1 MSLKYDLN
9 TGYPDLSL
17 VPRGRLLEHLDG
29 IFEAGRGMQYTGSL
43 QGVASVRE
51 PVADFL
57 TRSLGASVSPD
68 ELMIIPGTLY
78 GIDLVCRTVAR
89 PGDIVLVEEPTFFF
103 AVHLLKMS
111 HVEVIGVP
119 MSAQG
124 IDLDALE
131 DALKRYAGRV
141 RLIYTIPSYHN
152 PTGNCATAAN
162 RAGLARLAA
171 RYDVLALED
180 ATYQVLYYGDPPPPA
195 LKTFDAGGEHVALTA
210 SVSKILMPSL
220 RMGWIWASKTWIRQ
234 FLDYHTNSTPVLSAD
249 LVADYMAS
257 GEIDGQLTAV
267 RAMLR
272 RKHDTVMA
280 ALRENAPDWL
290 EWNAPNGG
298 YFLWAR
304 LPDGITASEVEKAA
318 AAHDVAVMRGSL
330 SYAQPK
336 DDQTLRLC
344 FAMLPES
351 DLIEAVERLCA
362 VLKGL

>member
-1 MSLKYDLN
+1 MTLRYDLN

-17 VPRGRLLEHLDG
+17 VPRGRLLEHLEG
-29 IFEAGRGMQYTGSL
+29 VFESGRGMQYTGSL

-57 TRSLGASVSPD
+57 TRALGASVPPD

-89 PGDIVLVEEPTFFF
+89 AGDIVLVEEPTFFF
-103 AVHLLKMS
+103 AVHLLRMS
-111 HVEVIGVP
+111 HAEVIGVP
-119 MSAQG
+119 MGSEG

-131 DALKRYAGRV
+131 AALKRCAGRV

-152 PTGNCATAAN
+152 PTGICATAAN

-171 RYDVLALED
+171 QYDALALED

-195 LKTFDAGGEHVALTA
+195 LKTFDPDGEHVALTA

-220 RMGWIWASKTWIRQ
+220 RLGWIWASKAWIRR
-234 FLDYHTNSTPVLSAD
+234 FLGYHTNSTPVLSAD

-257 GEIDGQLTAV
+257 GEIDGQLAAV
-267 RAMLR
+267 RAMLK
-272 RKHDTVMA
+272 RKHDA
-280 ALRENAPDWL
+280 ATAMLREHAPGWL
-290 EWNAPNGG
+290 MWNAPNGG
-298 YFLWAR
+298 YFLWLR
-304 LPDGITASEVEKAA
+304 LPDGITASEVERAA
-318 AAHDVAVMRGSL
+318 AAQEVAVMRGSL

-344 FAMLPES
+344 FAMLPETE
-351 DLIEAVERLCA
+351 LIAGIERLCA
-362 VLKGL
+362 VLKGF

>member
-29 IFEAGRGMQYTGSL
+29 IFDAGRGMQYTGSL

-57 TRSLGASVSPD
+57 TRSLGVPVPPD

-89 PGDIVLVEEPTFFF
+89 PGEIVLVEEPTFFF

-119 MSAQG
+119 MGSAG
-124 IDLDALE
+124 IDLNALE
-131 DALKRYAGRV
+131 DALRRYAGRV

-171 RYDVLALED
+171 QYDVLALED

-195 LKTFDAGGEHVALTA
+195 LKTFDSGGEHIALTA

-220 RMGWIWASKTWIRQ
+220 RMGWIWASKTWIRR

-304 LPDGITASEVEKAA
+304 LPEGITATQVEQGAA
-318 AAHDVAVMRGSL
+318 ERDLAVMRGSL

-351 DLIEAVERLCA
+351 DLIAAVERLCA
-362 VLKGL
+362 VLKAF

>member
-1 MSLKYDLN
+1 MALRYDLN

-17 VPRGRLLEHLDG
+17 VPRGRLLEHLEG
-29 IFEAGRGMQYTGSL
+29 VFEAGRGMQYTGSL

-57 TRSLGASVSPD
+57 TRSLGVPVPPD

-103 AVHLLKMS
+103 AVHLLRMS
-111 HVEVIGVP
+111 HAEVIGVP
-119 MSAQG
+119 MGPEG

-131 DALKRYAGRV
+131 SALKHYAGRV

-152 PTGNCATAAN
+152 PTGNCATTAN
-162 RAGLARLAA
+162 RAWLARLAA
-171 RYDVLALED
+171 QYDVLALED
-180 ATYQVLYYGDPPPPA
+180 ATYQILFYGDPPPPA
-195 LKTFDAGGEHVALTA
+195 LKTFDPDGEHTVLAS

-220 RMGWIWASKTWIRQ
+220 RMGWIWASRAWIRR
-234 FLDYHTNSTPVLSAD
+234 FLGYHTNSTPVLSAD

-257 GEIDGQLTAV
+257 GEIDGQLAAV
-267 RAMLR
+267 RAMLK
-272 RKHDTVMA
+272 RKHDAVTAV
-280 ALRENAPDWL
+280 LREHAPNWL
-290 EWNAPNGG
+290 TWSAPNGG
-298 YFLWAR
+298 YFLWLR
-304 LPDGITASEVEKAA
+304 LPEGITASEVERAA
-318 AAHDVAVMRGSL
+318 AAQEVAVMRGSL

-344 FAMLPES
+344 FAMLPEPN
-351 DLIEAVERLCA
+351 LIAGMERFCA
-362 VLKGL
+362 VLNAL

>member
-1 MSLKYDLN
+1 MSLKFDLN

-17 VPRGRLLEHLDG
+17 VPRGRLLEHLEG
-29 IFEAGRGMQYTGSL
+29 VFESGRGMQYTGAL

-57 TRSLGASVSPD
+57 TRSLSAHVPPD

-78 GIDLVCRTVAR
+78 GIDLACRTVAQ
-89 PGDIVLVEEPTFFF
+89 PGDVVLVEEPTFFF

-119 MSAQG
+119 MGADG

-131 DALKRYAGRV
+131 SALKRYAGRV

-171 RYDVLALED
+171 QYDVLALED

-195 LKTFDAGGEHVALTA
+195 LKTFDLGGEHVALTA

-220 RMGWIWASKTWIRQ
+220 RLGWIWASTAWIKR
-234 FLDYHTNSTPVLSAD
+234 FLGYHTNSTPVLSAD

-257 GEIDGQLTAV
+257 GEIDGQLEAV
-267 RAMLR
+267 RAMLK

-280 ALRENAPDWL
+280 ALREHAPDWL
-290 EWNAPNGG
+290 MWSAPNGG
-298 YFLWAR
+298 YFLWLR
-304 LPDGITASEVEKAA
+304 LPEGITASEVEQAA
-318 AAHDVAVMRGSL
+318 AARDVSVMRGSL

-344 FAMLPES
+344 FAMLPEP
-351 DLIEAVERLCA
+351 DLIEGIERFCA
-362 VLKGL
+362 ALKGF